1 LLSGT
6 FAIAV
11 RKGSRQ
17 HRSSGNVFTLAMLTL
32 ASSGLCLAILK
43 SQHGN
48 IIGSIVTF
56 YMITTAWLAG
66 RRRQLDKYDRAA
78 LHVGLGGAAAAIA
91 LGVQTVHHPDKNAP
105 AGMCFFFG
113 ASSCSPSPETSVCSL
128 EAESPADSAS
138 RVTSGARAL
147 DSLLPQARSS

>member
-1 LLSGT
+1 MSLAFLSWALHRLRTCPHKARRLSSQAISQSQVLKRGGSMRFPLLMLHILGGTIGLLGGT

-11 RKGSRQ
+11 RKGGRL
-17 HRSSGNVFTLAMLTL
+17 HRASGNVFTIAMLTL

-66 RRRQLDKYDRAA
+66 RRAKTGPLEWGA
-78 LHVGLGGAAAAIA
+78 LLVGLAGAGAI
-91 LGVQTVHHPDKNAP
+91 LT
-105 AGMCFFFG
+105 FG
-113 ASSCSPSPETSVCSL
+113 
-128 EAESPADSAS
+128 
-138 RVTSGARAL
+138 
-147 DSLLPQARSS
+147 